1 MTRLR
6 RSFTAEFKLEAASL
20 VLDQGYSVPEASRSL
35 DVGETVLRRWVQQ
48 LQSERSGATP
58 ANRALTPEQQKIQEL
73 EARINRLEREK
84 AIPKKGYCSLDGGRT
99 RTYALIDRLR
109 EQAPT
114 TLVCCAFGIPTACF
128 YDYLARRRTINR
140 ERGQQ
145 RSELRCLF
153 KESRGSAG
161 SRALMSMMR
170 ALGHQIGRF
179 KVRRLMKEVGLVSK
193 QPGAHRYQVVRS
205 ERPDIPNHLA
215 REFAAPQPNQVWCGD
230 ITYVWAGGRWH
241 YLAAV
246 LDLHTRRVVGWAMS
260 GRPDAEL
267 AVKALDMAYQQRGC
281 PSGVLFHSDQGSQ
294 YGSRVFR
301 QRLWR
306 YRMTQSMSRRGNC
319 WDNAPMERLFR
330 SLKTEWLPTTGY
342 MSLREAKR
350 DISYYLMDY
359 YNWRRPH
366 QHNDGIPPAEAENRL
381 NCVSGFS

>member
-6 RSFTAEFKLEAASL
+6 RSFTAEFKLDAASL

-48 LQSERSGATP
+48 LQFERSGTTP
-58 ANRALTPEQQKIQEL
+58 INKALTPEQQKIQEL

-84 AIPKKGYCSLDGGRT
+84 DILKKATGGRVH
-99 RTYALIDRLR
+99 TYALIYRLS
-109 EQAPT
+109 EQAPI
-114 TLVCCAFGIPTACF
+114 TLVCCAFDVPTSCF
-128 YDYLARRRTINR
+128 YDYLARKWTINR
-140 ERGQQ
+140 ERIQQ
-145 RSELRCLF
+145 RSELRRLF
-153 KESRGSAG
+153 KESKNSAG

-170 ALGHQIGRF
+170 ELGYQIGRF
-179 KVRRLMKEVGLVSK
+179 KIRNLMKEAGLASK
-193 QPGAHRYQVVRS
+193 QPGAHRYKVAQS
-205 ERPDIPNHLA
+205 ERPDIPNLLA
-215 REFAAPQPNQVWCGD
+215 REFDVQQPNQVWCGD

-246 LDLHTRRVVGWAMS
+246 LDLHTRRVVGWSMS
-260 GRPDAEL
+260 DRPDADL

-330 SLKTEWLPTTGY
+330 SLKTEWLPATGY
-342 MSLREAKR
+342 MSPREAKR
-350 DISYYLMDY
+350 DIRYYLMDY

-366 QHNDGIPPAEAENRL
+366 QHNDEIPPAKAEGRPNQVYR
-381 NCVSGFS
+381 FS

>member
-1 MTRLR
+1 EL
-6 RSFTAEFKLEAASL
+6 
-20 VLDQGYSVPEASRSL
+20 
-35 DVGETVLRRWVQQ
+35 
-48 LQSERSGATP
+48 GA
-58 ANRALTPEQQKIQEL
+58 IH
-73 EARINRLEREK
+73 
-84 AIPKKGYCSLDGGRT
+84 
-99 RTYALIDRLR
+99 
-109 EQAPT
+109 
-114 TLVCCAFGIPTACF
+114 
-128 YDYLARRRTINR
+128 
-140 ERGQQ
+140 
-145 RSELRCLF
+145 
-153 KESRGSAG
+153 RGSAG

-179 KVRRLMKEVGLVSK
+179 KVRRLMKEAGLVSK
-193 QPGAHRYQVVRS
+193 QPGAHRYQIARS
-205 ERPDIPNHLA
+205 ERPDIPNLLA
-215 REFAAPQPNQVWCGD
+215 REFDVQQPNQVWCGD

-246 LDLHTRRVVGWAMS
+246 
-260 GRPDAEL
+260 
-267 AVKALDMAYQQRGC
+267 LDMAYQQRGC